1 MLYVNT
7 ETIAVKKIIESLG
20 MARGSTVRSRNIG
33 RDIFASIKNI
43 VGGEIEEYTKLQ
55 ADAREQALKR
65 MLDDAN
71 RMGADAVVN
80 VRFTT
85 SVVAQGA
92 SEILAFGTAVKTN
105 QMSRIIWIAAI
116 VAVIF
121 AVFNR
126 IRQKE
131 KEDFDQRDNQLA
143 DCF

>member
-1 MLYVNT
+1 MLYVTT
-7 ETIAVKKIIESLG
+7 ETIAGKKIVESLG
-20 MARGSTVRSRNIG
+20 MARGSTVRSRNNG
-33 RDIFASIKNI
+33 RDIFASIKHI

-55 ADAREQALKR
+55 ADAREQALQR

-105 QMSRIIWIAAI
+105 
-116 VAVIF
+116 
-121 AVFNR
+121 
-126 IRQKE
+126 
-131 KEDFDQRDNQLA
+131 
-143 DCF
+143 

>member
-1 MLYVNT
+1 M
-7 ETIAVKKIIESLG
+7 
-20 MARGSTVRSRNIG
+20 RSRNIG

-80 VRFTT
+80 VRFTS

-92 SEILAFGTAVKTN
+92 SEILAFGTAVKIN
-105 QMSRIIWIAAI
+105 
-116 VAVIF
+116 
-121 AVFNR
+121 
-126 IRQKE
+126 
-131 KEDFDQRDNQLA
+131 
-143 DCF
+143 